1 LKLTLRDAQYV
12 SREEEFMWAPCDY
25 ATLAGLVSSFIVET
39 EMQERR
45 AFEEVSGAGAAG
57 SVDEEEFDEE
67 EDEY

>member
-1 LKLTLRDAQYV
+1 
-12 SREEEFMWAPCDY
+12 MWAPCDY